1 MNLKAKN
8 LFKTLALALSV
19 SLLAPLANK
28 VSAEDINIQAPEIIG
43 EASITMDID
52 TGEVIYSKNAD
63 LKLSPASTTKLM
75 TALLFAENKNRTDT
89 LSFSDTS
96 LKVTE
101 TALNNY
107 GSVKVGDTIS
117 AEDTMKAVLIF
128 SANDAAY
135 LMAESVGGTVDNFVN
150 MMNEKAKELGL
161 TDTHFE
167 NPSGLEID
175 PLNPSNTNI
184 NQTTAYDLA
193 KIGIAAF
200 KNEWVKD
207 TISAKNIKTSITLSG
222 NPMELESRNKILGK
236 YNNIGGKTG
245 TEELAGHC
253 FVGFFEKDGRD
264 LVTVVLKSEYGVDG
278 TNVFKD
284 TEKVADYSYSAQ
296 KETYKNSGDEVGTVD
311 LTYKTFG
318 FFGTEKQITA
328 PIYLNQDVQ
337 YYKNDFND
345 KYASIS
351 YNGEV
356 NNAWKFS
363 GNKEVT
369 LTYSTPGYS
378 QDVLGTIKVS
388 AMELVKANL
397 PLYLLSLLI
406 LVIVL
411 ILVILLIKII
421 STSKRKR
428 RRRYY

>member
-107 GSVKVGDTIS
+107 GSVKAGDKIS

-161 TDTHFE
+161 TDTNFE

-245 TEELAGHC
+245 TEVLAGHC

-318 FFGTEKQITA
+318 FFGAEKQITA

-421 STSKRKR
+421 STNKRNR